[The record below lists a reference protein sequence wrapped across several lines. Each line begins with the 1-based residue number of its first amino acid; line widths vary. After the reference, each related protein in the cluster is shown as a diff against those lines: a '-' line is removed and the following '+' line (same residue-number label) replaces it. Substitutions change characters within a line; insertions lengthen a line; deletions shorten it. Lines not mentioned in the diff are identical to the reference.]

1 MSVQNGINNVLL
13 VDKLLLRVQVYL
25 NISLHALH
33 AWLGSMSER
42 IEIRASTINELHAQ
56 SVKSSTCDQAS
67 DFSDGC
73 PLKILVSGLQ
83 VL

>member
-1 MSVQNGINNVLL
+1 MSVQNNSIYNDLL

-25 NISLHALH
+25 NISIH
-33 AWLGSMSER
+33 AWLGSMSEK
-42 IEIRASTINELHAQ
+42 IEIRASTIDALQAKR
-56 SVKSSTCDQAS
+56 VKSSTCDQES
-67 DFSDGC
+67 YFSDGC

>member
-1 MSVQNGINNVLL
+1 MSVQNNSIYNDLL

-25 NISLHALH
+25 NISLHAWL
-33 AWLGSMSER
+33 LGSMSEK
-42 IEIRASTINELHAQ
+42 IEIRASTIDAFHAQ
-56 SVKSSTCDQAS
+56 RVKSSTCDQES

>member
-1 MSVQNGINNVLL
+1 MSVQNGINNVIL

-25 NISLHALH
+25 NISLHA
-33 AWLGSMSER
+33 WLGSMSEK
-42 IEIRASTINELHAQ
+42 IEIRASTIDALHAQ
-56 SVKSSTCDQAS
+56 RVKSSTCDQES